1 MEENG
6 YVVKNTNGEDLD
18 NNQTALQ
25 TESYTV
31 FTAFEIFEHL
41 LNPYTILE
49 T

>member
-25 TESYTV
+25 TKATPYLP
-31 FTAFEIFEHL
+31 L
-41 LNPYTILE
+41 LKFSNIY
-49 T
+49 